1 MNRLIDKQ
9 TKQILINEKLHRELK
24 TWASSDGKSIR
35 EITENA
41 LCEFLGLNLEDYQ
54 VTHRRKNV

>member
-35 EITENA
+35 IIAEQA
-41 LCEFLGLNLEDYQ
+41 LCEYLGLNHQDYL
-54 VTHRRKNV
+54 VTDKRKNV